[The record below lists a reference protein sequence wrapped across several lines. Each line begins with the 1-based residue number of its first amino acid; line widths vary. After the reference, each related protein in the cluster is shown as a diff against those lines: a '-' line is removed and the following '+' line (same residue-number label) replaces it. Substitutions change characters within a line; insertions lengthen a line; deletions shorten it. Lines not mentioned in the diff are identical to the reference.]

1 MNKIKIAE
9 IFYSIQGE
17 GLYAGTP
24 SVFLRSFGCNFQCR
38 GFGLP
43 AGERSTEPEDVAKKI
58 SMFKIYDD
66 LPLVSTGC
74 DSYASWHP
82 DFKHLSPFMTLED
95 IKTKMEDLIPN
106 KTWTQANG
114 SDVHLVIT
122 GGEPLLGWQR
132 AWPKLIEECAANG
145 LINVTFETNGTQD
158 LDPKFA
164 EWLKHQ
170 SDVNVTFSI
179 SPKLTCSGE
188 TWEDAIQPTVV
199 ASYAELGDAYLKFV
213 VSSQQD
219 VEEVDRA
226 VTTYKENGFA
236 GQVYLMPIGG
246 VNNLYH
252 LNTKQ
257 VAQLSMDKGYKYSP
271 RLQVDIWNNAWGT

>member
-43 AGERSTEPEDVAKKI
+43 LGERSTDPEDIAKDI
-58 SMFKIYDD
+58 SQFKIYEE
-66 LPLVSTGC
+66 LPLAKTGC

-82 DFKHLSPFMTLED
+82 AYKDLSPFMTLDD
-95 IKTKMEDLIPN
+95 IKTKMEGLIPN
-106 KTWTQANG
+106 NTWKQG
-114 SDVHLVIT
+114 SNDIHLVIT

-132 AWPKLIEECAANG
+132 AWPKLIEACASNG
-145 LINVTFETNGTQD
+145 LLNVTFETNGTQD

-170 SDVNVTFSI
+170 SDVEITFSI
-179 SPKLTCSGE
+179 SPKLSCSGE
-188 TWEDAIQPTVV
+188 TWTEAIQPIVV
-199 ASYAELGDAYLKFV
+199 ASYNELGTAYLKFV
-213 VSSQQD
+213 VSNQYD
-219 VEEVDRA
+219 VDEVDRA
-226 VTTYKENGFA
+226 VEQYRQEGFE
-236 GQVYLMPIGG
+236 GQVYLMPVGG
-246 VNNLYH
+246 VDRLYH
-252 LNTKQ
+252 FNTKQ
-257 VAQLSMDKGYKYSP
+257 VAQLCMDKGYKYSP

>member
-1 MNKIKIAE
+1 MNKVKIAE

-43 AGERSTEPEDVAKKI
+43 LGQRSTDPEDIAKDI
-58 SMFKIYDD
+58 SKFKIYEE
-66 LPLVSTGC
+66 LPLARTGC

-82 DFKHLSPFMTLED
+82 AYKNLSHFMTLDD
-95 IKTKMEDLIPN
+95 IKIKMEDLIPN
-106 KTWTQANG
+106 RTWRQGNN
-114 SDVHLVIT
+114 DIHLVIT

-132 AWPKLIEECAANG
+132 AWPKLIEECAGNG
-145 LINVTFETNGTQD
+145 LVNVTFETNGTQD

-170 SDVNVTFSI
+170 SDVEVTFSI
-179 SPKLTCSGE
+179 SPKLSCSGE
-188 TWEDAIQPTVV
+188 AWSEAIQPIVV
-199 ASYAELGDAYLKFV
+199 ASYNELGTAYLKFV
-213 VSSQQD
+213 VSNQHD
-219 VEEVDRA
+219 VDEVNRA
-226 VTTYKENGFA
+226 VEQYQKEGFA
-236 GQVYLMPIGG
+236 GNVYLMPVGG
-246 VNNLYH
+246 VDSLYH
-252 LNTKQ
+252 FNTKQ

>member
-1 MNKIKIAE
+1 MNKVKIAE

-43 AGERSTEPEDVAKKI
+43 LGQRSTDPEDIAKDI
-58 SMFKIYDD
+58 SKFKIYEE
-66 LPLVSTGC
+66 LPLAKTGC

-82 DFKHLSPFMTLED
+82 AYKNLSHFMTLDD
-95 IKTKMEDLIPN
+95 IKIKMEDLIPN
-106 KTWTQANG
+106 RTWRQGNN
-114 SDVHLVIT
+114 DIHLVIT

-132 AWPKLIEECAANG
+132 AWPKLIEECAGNG
-145 LINVTFETNGTQD
+145 LVNVTFETNGTQD

-170 SDVNVTFSI
+170 SDVEVTFSI
-179 SPKLTCSGE
+179 SPKLSCSGE
-188 TWEDAIQPTVV
+188 AWSEAIQPIVV
-199 ASYAELGDAYLKFV
+199 ASYNELGTAYLKFV
-213 VSSQQD
+213 VSNQHD
-219 VEEVDRA
+219 VDEVNRA
-226 VTTYKENGFA
+226 VDQYQKEGFI
-236 GQVYLMPIGG
+236 GNVYLMPVGG
-246 VNNLYH
+246 VDSIYH
-252 LNTKQ
+252 FNTKQ

-271 RLQVDIWNNAWGT
+271 RLQVVICNNAWGT

>member
-43 AGERSTEPEDVAKKI
+43 LGERSTDPEDIAKDI
-58 SMFKIYDD
+58 SQFKIYEE
-66 LPLVSTGC
+66 LPLAKTGC

-82 DFKHLSPFMTLED
+82 AYKDLSPFMTLDD
-95 IKTKMEDLIPN
+95 IKTKMEGLIPN
-106 KTWTQANG
+106 NTWRQGIN
-114 SDVHLVIT
+114 DIHLVIT

-132 AWPKLIEECAANG
+132 AWPKLIEECAGNG
-145 LINVTFETNGTQD
+145 LVNVTFETNGTQD

-170 SDVNVTFSI
+170 SDVDITFSI
-179 SPKLTCSGE
+179 SPKLSCSGE
-188 TWEDAIQPTVV
+188 AWAEAIQPIVV
-199 ASYAELGDAYLKFV
+199 ASYNELGTAYLKFV
-213 VSSQQD
+213 VSNQQD

-226 VTTYKENGFA
+226 VEQYRKEGFE
-236 GQVYLMPIGG
+236 GQVYLMPVGG
-246 VNNLYH
+246 IDSLYH
-252 LNTKQ
+252 FNTRQ

>member
-43 AGERSTEPEDVAKKI
+43 LGERSTDPEDIAKDI
-58 SMFKIYDD
+58 SQFKIYEE
-66 LPLVSTGC
+66 LPLAKTGC

-82 DFKHLSPFMTLED
+82 AYKDLSPFMTLDD
-95 IKTKMEDLIPN
+95 IKTKMEGLIPN
-106 KTWTQANG
+106 NTWRQGIN
-114 SDVHLVIT
+114 DIHLVIT

-132 AWPKLIEECAANG
+132 AWPKLIEECAGNG
-145 LINVTFETNGTQD
+145 LVNVTFETNGTQD

-170 SDVNVTFSI
+170 SDVDITFSI
-179 SPKLTCSGE
+179 SPKLSCSGE
-188 TWEDAIQPTVV
+188 AWTEAIQPIVV
-199 ASYAELGDAYLKFV
+199 ASYNELGTAYLKFV
-213 VSSQQD
+213 VSNQQD

-226 VTTYKENGFA
+226 VEQYRKEGFE
-236 GQVYLMPIGG
+236 GQVYLMPVGG
-246 VNNLYH
+246 IDSLYH
-252 LNTKQ
+252 FNTRQ

>member
-1 MNKIKIAE
+1 MNKVKIAE

-43 AGERSTEPEDVAKKI
+43 LGQRSTDPEDIAKDI
-58 SMFKIYDD
+58 SKFKIYEE
-66 LPLVSTGC
+66 LPLAKTGC

-82 DFKHLSPFMTLED
+82 AYKNLSHFMTLDD
-95 IKTKMEDLIPN
+95 IKIKMEDLIPN
-106 KTWTQANG
+106 RTWRQGNN
-114 SDVHLVIT
+114 DIHLVIT

-132 AWPKLIEECAANG
+132 AWPKLIEECAGNG
-145 LINVTFETNGTQD
+145 LVNVTFETNGTQD

-170 SDVNVTFSI
+170 SDVEVTFSI
-179 SPKLTCSGE
+179 SPKLSCSGE
-188 TWEDAIQPTVV
+188 AWSEAIQPIVV
-199 ASYAELGDAYLKFV
+199 ASYNELGTAYLKFV
-213 VSSQQD
+213 VSNQHD
-219 VEEVDRA
+219 VDEVNRA
-226 VTTYKENGFA
+226 VEQYQKEGFI
-236 GQVYLMPIGG
+236 GNVYLMPVGG
-246 VNNLYH
+246 VDSIYH
-252 LNTKQ
+252 FNTKQ